1 MTQTTT
7 NRSMYRM
14 LPGHVVMPSGSGNEP
29 ESIVAPFIAQQFTL
43 TFAGADPLV
52 AGDYV
57 TTFETPVNGDIEVT
71 VTSDGTKTRAAATVE
86 LAASINTTIGIDS
99 LVTATSNGAAIVT
112 VFAKGYSTDLAT
124 PTTSVPGASTLT
136 AAESVAPSAPGLRM
150 GLWYIYSEAAATPY
164 AITGTP
170 RGCNVAALPSSATA
184 IADLRGIVARATSQ
198 TELSPTFNDANTF
211 DAYLAGQ
218 VAPGL
223 NRGLICAVVDPASG
237 TMTPGGEVHVVIAA
251 GTYSV
256 IGAVANAAGAGAET
270 IRVDNAP
277 TGNIL
282 ARVPVN
288 GHEETMDFG
297 NYTGRLVEL
306 KVNVTN

>member
-7 NRSMYRM
+7 NRSLYRM

-29 ESIVAPFIAQQFTL
+29 ESIVAPYNVQQFTF
-43 TFAGADPLV
+43 TFGGTDPLV
-52 AGDYV
+52 AGAYTATFV
-57 TTFETPVNGDIEVT
+57 TPLNGSIVAT
-71 VTSDGTKTRAAATVE
+71 ATSTGATTYAQAAVL
-86 LAASINTTIGIDS
+86 LAASINTSIGLDS
-99 LVTATSNGAAIVT
+99 LFFATASGAVVTAY
-112 VFAKGYSTDLAT
+112 AKSPNTDIAT
-124 PTTSVPGASTLT
+124 PVTAVPGADTLT

-170 RGCNVAALPSSATA
+170 RGCNVAALPNASTT
-184 IADLRGIVARATSQ
+184 IADLRGVVARETSS
-198 TELSPTFNDANTF
+198 TEMSPTFNDANTF
-211 DAYLAGQ
+211 DAYVAGQ

-256 IGAVANAAGAGAET
+256 IGAVASAAGAGAET
-270 IRVDNAP
+270 LRVDNAP

-288 GHEETMDFG
+288 GHEETMNFG

>member
-7 NRSMYRM
+7 NRSLYRM

-29 ESIVAPFIAQQFTL
+29 ESIVAPYNVQQFTF
-43 TFAGADPLV
+43 TFAGGASPLA
-52 AGDYV
+52 AGAYTV
-57 TTFETPVNGDIEVT
+57 TFITPLNGSIV
-71 VTSDGTKTRAAATVE
+71 VSITSDGTLTYTQGATALAAA
-86 LAASINTTIGIDS
+86 INVAIGVDS
-99 LVTATSNGAAIVT
+99 LFYATSSGVITTAYAKSPNTDIATPVTA
-112 VFAKGYSTDLAT
+112 
-124 PTTSVPGASTLT
+124 VPGADTLT

-170 RGCNVAALPSSATA
+170 RGCNVAALPNANTV

-211 DAYLAGQ
+211 DAYVAGQ

-223 NRGLICAVVDPASG
+223 NRGLVCAVVDPASG

-288 GHEETMDFG
+288 GHEETMTFG

-306 KVNVTN
+306 KVNCTN